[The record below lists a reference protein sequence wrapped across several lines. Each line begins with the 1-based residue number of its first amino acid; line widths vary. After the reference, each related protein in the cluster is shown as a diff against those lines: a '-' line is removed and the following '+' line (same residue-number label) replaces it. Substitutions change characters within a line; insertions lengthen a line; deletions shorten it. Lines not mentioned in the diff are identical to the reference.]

1 MAWLRWMLLE
11 HEITCQTGIFIIF
24 TPTSSNSLKQTD
36 LIKWSVMYIICY
48 ILGGCVYTIHDILWS
63 VNFHHPID

>member
-24 TPTSSNSLKQTD
+24 TPTSSNSLKQTN

-48 ILGGCVYTIHDILWS
+48 ILGGCVYDILWS